1 MKAVITGVAG
11 FIGSHLA
18 RKLLA
23 RGWEI
28 TGVDAMTDYYARAE
42 KEEHLKD
49 LFSFKRFTFIKG
61 NILEIEWVNPLKD
74 AEAVF
79 HLAAQPGVRASWG
92 KTFAEY
98 TTNNVLATQV
108 LLHNCVGSKLKK
120 FIYAS
125 SSSIYGDAGTL
136 PTPETA
142 LPRPT
147 SPYGVTKLAG
157 EHLCY
162 LYWRNFGV
170 PCVSLRYFTV
180 YGPGQ
185 RPDMALCK
193 LIASQLNGRA
203 FQIFGDS
210 RQTRDFTYVSD
221 IVNGTVLAWERGAP
235 GEVYNLG
242 GGSRISL
249 NEVLALAAG
258 LTGKKPLVE
267 YRESQKGDVRNT
279 AADISRAR
287 RELKYEPMV
296 AIAEGL
302 QQYWQWACE
311 RGNGQ
316 ADILHKEENIC
327 SSASAKRF
335 QTSFR
340 KKSINTKKNKL

>member
-18 RKLLA
+18 KELLA

-28 TGVDAMTDYYARAE
+28 TGIDAMTDYYARAE

-49 LFSFKRFTFIKG
+49 LFSFKRFTFIEG
-61 NILEIEWVNPLKD
+61 NILEIEWANSLK
-74 AEAVF
+74 EVEVVF

-92 KTFAEY
+92 ETFAEY

-108 LLHNCVGSKLKK
+108 LLEHCAGAKLKK
-120 FIYAS
+120 LIYAS
-125 SSSIYGDAGTL
+125 SSSVYGDAETL

-162 LYWRNFGV
+162 LYWRNFEV

-185 RPDMALCK
+185 RPDMAFRK
-193 LIASQLNGRA
+193 LFERLLHGGA
-203 FQIFGDS
+203 FHVYGDG
-210 RQTRDFTYVSD
+210 RQTRDFTYIDD
-221 IVNGTVLAWERGAP
+221 IVNGTILAWERGAP

-249 NEVLALAAG
+249 NEVLAIAAE
-258 LTGKKPLVE
+258 LTGKTPLVE

-279 AADISRAR
+279 AAGIGKAR
-287 RELKYEPMV
+287 RELKYEPVV

-302 QQYWQWACE
+302 QQQWQWACE
-311 RGNGQ
+311 RGNRQPHRQG
-316 ADILHKEENIC
+316 
-327 SSASAKRF
+327 
-335 QTSFR
+335 
-340 KKSINTKKNKL
+340 